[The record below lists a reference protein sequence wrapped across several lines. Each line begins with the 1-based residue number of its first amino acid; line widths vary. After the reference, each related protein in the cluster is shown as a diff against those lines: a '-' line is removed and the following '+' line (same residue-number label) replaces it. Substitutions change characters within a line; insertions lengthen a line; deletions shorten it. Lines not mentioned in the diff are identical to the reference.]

1 MKISM
6 KSILTGKTHIRDL
19 PITEAQYARYHAGA
33 ELIQDILPH
42 LTPAD
47 REFLMTGITD
57 EEWALAMGPDEGEE
71 G

>member
-1 MKISM
+1 MRITK
-6 KSILTGKTHIRDL
+6 KSILTGKTRTIDL

-42 LTPAD
+42 LTPAE

-57 EEWALAMGPDEGEE
+57 EEWAVAMGPDEGEE
-71 G
+71 